1 MFMPDQK
8 DHGCL
13 KSLDYFNAK
22 NNQLY
27 ICRICGSEQL
37 EAPQSE
43 DGESP
48 TYDICDCCGVE
59 FGYEDSTLKGIK
71 MYRSKW
77 LDNGAKWYH
86 KKSEPESWSLEEQLS
101 HMQVKYL

>member
-1 MFMPDQK
+1 
-8 DHGCL
+8 
-13 KSLDYFNAK
+13 
-22 NNQLY
+22 
-27 ICRICGSEQL
+27 
-37 EAPQSE
+37 
-43 DGESP
+43 
-48 TYDICDCCGVE
+48 VE